1 MDQATDSIAQLVDAA
16 ERLRMVRDAERRF
29 MRLWAQQRTEIVT
42 RALLFP
48 TPIPPKLIPRR
59 GRTPRRRKSFD

>member
-1 MDQATDSIAQLVDAA
+1 MDQATHSIAQLVDAA

-29 MRLWAQQRTEIVT
+29 MQLWAQQRTEIVT

-48 TPIPPKLIPRR
+48 PPIPPKLIPRR
-59 GRTPRRRKSFD
+59 GRIPRRRSLRD